1 MSATQKKDKPRSDEF
16 YEKPSK
22 HRQWQEKS
30 ERPIA
35 ARPMTSAEIE
45 DHRKNLVESYQCEDG
60 DITIDF
66 QKIQDE
72 NDEDRDDCLWLKYK
86 MKCVVAGRPTVREIF
101 SIKLPIPEEL
111 KRMAEQM
118 RKEQAARA
126 RGNKKPTGA
135 KALPAPEQT
144 EFTEEAPAGPAES
157 EPAESARPK
166 LRKPTR
172 VVKRT

>member
-1 MSATQKKDKPRSDEF
+1 MSSKNRNRDDN

-22 HRQWQEKS
+22 HKQWQEKS

-35 ARPMTSAEIE
+35 VRAMTADEIE
-45 DHRKNLVESYQCEDG
+45 EHRFNLIQSYQCDDG
-60 DITIDF
+60 DITYDF

-86 MKCVVAGRPTVREIF
+86 MKCIIAGKPTVKDIF

-111 KRMAEQM
+111 KRMAEQL

-126 RGNKKPTGA
+126 RNQRKPM
-135 KALPAPEQT
+135 KAISDKQDIEEPIEAPEPVN
-144 EFTEEAPAGPAES
+144 EEPS
-157 EPAESARPK
+157 EALARPK
-166 LRKPTR
+166 LRKPVRT
-172 VVKRT
+172 VKK

>member
-1 MSATQKKDKPRSDEF
+1 MSAANKKAGADEN

-22 HRQWQEKS
+22 HRQWQERS

-35 ARPMTSAEIE
+35 SRPMTKEEIE
-45 DHRKNLVESYQCEDG
+45 EHRENLVRSYQCSDD

-66 QKIQDE
+66 QKIIDE

-86 MKCVVAGRPTVREIF
+86 MKRVVAGKPEVKDIF

-118 RKEQAARA
+118 RKANAARTRA
-126 RGNKKPTGA
+126 QKKEV
-135 KALPAPEQT
+135 KALPAPEVPAVTTAMPDAEPQPVQT
-144 EFTEEAPAGPAES
+144 PEDAP
-157 EPAESARPK
+157 ARPK
-166 LRKPTR
+166 LKKPAR
-172 VVKRT
+172 IVKR

>member
-1 MSATQKKDKPRSDEF
+1 MTTRGKKTSDEN

-35 ARPMTSAEIE
+35 SKTMTSEQIE
-45 DHRKNLVESYQCEDG
+45 EHRLNLISSYQCADS
-60 DITIDF
+60 DITYCF

-72 NDEDRDDCLWLKYK
+72 NDEDRDDCLWLKYR
-86 MKCVVAGRPTVREIF
+86 MDCIIAGKPTTKDIF
-101 SIKLPIPEEL
+101 SIKIPIPEEL

-126 RGNKKPTGA
+126 RAQKRPNL
-135 KALPAPEQT
+135 KALPEP
-144 EFTEEAPAGPAES
+144 PS
-157 EPAESARPK
+157 EPVQEVVEDVQTARPRL
-166 LRKPTR
+166 LRKPIKPQR
-172 VVKRT
+172 N